1 MLDDLKV
8 LKITRFQN
16 GTALAGVNFSLGPVV
31 VRGAKIFAKDGRRW
45 LSMPGRIDQNGE
57 WGDLVYFLDKNSR
70 ALAESAILR
79 EFDAYEAASAQ
90 TAEAQ

>member
-8 LKITRFQN
+8 LKITRYQN

-31 VRGAKIFAKDGRRW
+31 VRGAKIFAKDGKRW

-57 WGDLVYFLDKNSR
+57 WGDLVYFLDKNVRS
-70 ALAESAILR
+70 LVESAVLQ
-79 EFDAYEAASAQ
+79 EFDASVAQ
-90 TAEAQ
+90 FQQPAEV